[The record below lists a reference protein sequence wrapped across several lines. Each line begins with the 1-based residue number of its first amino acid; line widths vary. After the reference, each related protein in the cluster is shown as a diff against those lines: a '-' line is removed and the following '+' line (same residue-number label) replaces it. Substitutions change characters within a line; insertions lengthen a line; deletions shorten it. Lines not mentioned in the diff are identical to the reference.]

1 MKYEIKYN
9 SENTTLSNG
18 ALTNTTTDTNFTNP
32 KVLEVKELQ
41 DSIIVTYS
49 RYPLVTNYSVTE
61 EEIYKIEYSRYDGTK
76 KILE

>member
-9 SENTTLSNG
+9 SENTSLSSG
-18 ALTNTTTDTNFTNP
+18 GITNTTTDTNFTNP

-49 RYPLVTNYSVTE
+49 RYPLVTNYSVTK

-76 KILE
+76 KIIE

>member
-9 SENTTLSNG
+9 SENTSLSSG
-18 ALTNTTTDTNFTNP
+18 GITNTTTDTNFTNP
-32 KVLEVKELQ
+32 KVLDVNELQ

>member
-1 MKYEIKYN
+1 MKYEIKCTN
-9 SENTTLSNG
+9 NITLSSG
-18 ALTNTTTDTNFTNP
+18 GITSTTTDTNFTNP
-32 KVLEVKELQ
+32 KVLEVKEMQ

-49 RYPLVTNYSVTE
+49 RYPLVTNYSVTK